1 VSALAEALVAAQ
13 RRALQSVE
21 KAYVGGRLDAEQA
34 TEKLAECGIS
44 DPVDL
49 AYLLASLDVLKEW
62 GATLPA
68 EPKANGESEKASEK
82 QAALIV
88 TLCKRHNQ
96 PAPEALDV
104 LTKAQASEIIDA
116 LDNGTYD
123 AAKWTVPF

>member
-104 LTKAQASEIIDA
+104 LTKAQATSAEPGSTCTWSGSA
-116 LDNGTYD
+116 R
-123 AAKWTVPF
+123 AATLT